1 MPASS
6 NNGLLIW
13 GGRRL
18 LWLLQAAMLWDGG
31 GQAMFEV
38 IN

>member
-1 MPASS
+1 MWS
-6 NNGLLIW
+6 
-13 GGRRL
+13 GRRL
-18 LWLLQAAMLWDGG
+18 LRLLQAAVLWDGG